1 MVRKRKEKSAT
12 KVLKESAKDF
22 CENTSV
28 HGFSFWVSPGKAY
41 YPDKGLQPFNA
52 ETRARAIRKLNLE
65 LIPFHIFTQ

>member
-1 MVRKRKEKSAT
+1 MVRKRKEESAT

-41 YPDKGLQPFNA
+41 YPNKGLQPLNA
-52 ETRARAIRKLNLE
+52 ETRAIRKFNLE
-65 LIPFHIFTQ
+65 LIPFNIFTQ